1 MRTGSQ
7 TGATQEPAPAAR
19 PGRGRHRGDA
29 RPAGDLP
36 ALHFHG
42 VTVRFTEATV
52 LEDVTFDLPR
62 GRFLAIVGPNGG
74 GKSTLLKVA
83 LGLVRPLSGHAA
95 LFGDR
100 AGAHPERVGYVPQL
114 KTFDRTFPATA
125 LELVTTGLRGSW
137 PARIGRSER
146 EKGLAALDRVG
157 AASLADRQL
166 ARLSGGELQRAFL
179 ARALVR
185 RPELVL
191 LDEPATG
198 VDFLVE
204 HDLYDLLEAYREET
218 AATGTLATVVMITH
232 DMAAARFH
240 ADSVLVINRRL
251 AAFGPPEEVLESD
264 RLREAFGHRF
274 HEHPVAP

>member
-42 VTVRFTEATV
+42 VTVRFSEATV
-52 LEDVTFDLPR
+52 LEDVTFDLPP

-74 GKSTLLKVA
+74 GKSTLIKVA
-83 LGLVRPLSGHAA
+83 LGLVTPRAGHAA

-100 AGAHPERVGYVPQL
+100 AGAHPERIGYVPQL

-137 PARIGRSER
+137 PARVGRRER
-146 EKGLAALDRVG
+146 ERGLAALDRVG

-198 VDFLVE
+198 VDFLIE
-204 HDLYDLLEAYREET
+204 HDLYDLLEEYQAEAGRDGGP
-218 AATGTLATVVMITH
+218 ATIVMITH
-232 DMAAARFH
+232 DMSAARFH
-240 ADSVLVINRRL
+240 ADLVLVINRHPM
-251 AAFGPPEEVLESD
+251 AYGPPEEALD
-264 RLREAFGHRF
+264 GGRLREAFGHRQ
-274 HEHPVAP
+274 HDHAVAP

>member
-1 MRTGSQ
+1 MS
-7 TGATQEPAPAAR
+7 
-19 PGRGRHRGDA
+19 
-29 RPAGDLP
+29 
-36 ALHFHG
+36 
-42 VTVRFTEATV
+42 VRFSEAPV
-52 LEDVTFDLPR
+52 LEDVSFDLEP

-74 GKSTLLKVA
+74 GKSTLIKVA
-83 LGLVRPLSGHAA
+83 LGLVTPARGHAA

-137 PARIGRSER
+137 PARVTRDER
-146 EKGLAALDRVG
+146 DRGLRALERVG
-157 AASLADRQL
+157 AEALADRQL

-185 RPELVL
+185 RPVLVL

-204 HDLYDLLEAYREET
+204 QIGRAH
-218 AATGTLATVVMITH
+218 V
-232 DMAAARFH
+232 
-240 ADSVLVINRRL
+240 
-251 AAFGPPEEVLESD
+251 
-264 RLREAFGHRF
+264 
-274 HEHPVAP
+274 

>member
-1 MRTGSQ
+1 VAQGRRAGLAPHPPGSASGRG
-7 TGATQEPAPAAR
+7 GAEPA
-19 PGRGRHRGDA
+19 
-29 RPAGDLP
+29 LP
-36 ALHFHG
+36 VLHFHG
-42 VTVRFTEATV
+42 VTVRFSEATV
-52 LEDVTFDLPR
+52 LEGVTFDLPA

-74 GKSTLLKVA
+74 GKSTLIKVA
-83 LGLVRPLSGHAA
+83 LGLVKPLSGHAA

-100 AGAHPERVGYVPQL
+100 AGAHPERIGYVPQL

-137 PARIGRSER
+137 PARVGREER
-146 EKGLAALDRVG
+146 ERGLAALDRVG

-204 HDLYDLLEAYREET
+204 HDLHDLLEGYRRET
-218 AATGTLATVVMITH
+218 AISGRPATVVMITH

-240 ADSVLVINRRL
+240 ADTVLVLNRRL
-251 AAFGPPEEVLESD
+251 MAFGPPDEVLEGD
-264 RLREAFGHRF
+264 RLRLAFGHRR